1 MDSLFG
7 VLDTPSRRDKPLG
20 DGGLVRGFHKV
31 ELGRII
37 TSGVEGRDDRVDLVL
52 LQDLDQSGDIVVIDS
67 DGSRLI
73 SGRFG
78 RLCR

>member
-7 VLDTPSRRDKPLG
+7 VLDTPSRRNEPLG
-20 DGGLVRGFHKV
+20 DGGLVRSFDKV
-31 ELGRII
+31 ELGRIV
-37 TSGVEGRDDRVDLVL
+37 TPGVEGRDDGVDLVL
-52 LQDLDQSGDIVVIDS
+52 LQDLDQSGNIVVIDS
-67 DGSRLI
+67 DGLGLI

>member
-1 MDSLFG
+1 MNSLFC
-7 VLDTPSRRDKPLG
+7 VLDTPSRRNEPLG
-20 DGGLVRGFHKV
+20 NRGLVRSFDKV

-52 LQDLDQSGDIVVIDS
+52 LQDLDQSGDIVVINS